1 MKILDTLKKILDIQE
16 LDIKMI
22 QLMRVKRQRQKELD
36 QIKSLR
42 KELDEQMS
50 VKKAEVVELSST
62 ISQKEEKIEELTV
75 HMKELE
81 AKQSAVKKVE
91 EFNALTQEMTQT
103 ERSKV
108 QVENELS
115 DLVEKKVA
123 EEEILAKIEESSK
136 STETSSQD
144 LEVEIQN
151 SISQVN
157 LEGSELKAKRDK
169 LATGADEEV
178 LKIYDRLIRNKK
190 DRVIVPLE
198 NRTCSGC
205 HIALTP
211 QHENLVRKG
220 ENLVFCEHCSRIHYW
235 QESEEFEDEA
245 KPTRRRRRRSTTTS

>member
-1 MKILDTLKKILDIQE
+1 MLEALKKILDIQE

-42 KELDEQMS
+42 TELDEQMS
-50 VKKAEVVELSST
+50 AKKEEVEELSSL
-62 ISQKEEKIEELTV
+62 ISQKEEKIEELST

-91 EFNALTQEMTQT
+91 EFNALTQEMTQV
-103 ERSKV
+103 ERQKV
-108 QVENELS
+108 QGENELS
-115 DLVEKKVA
+115 ELVDKKVI
-123 EEEILAKIEESSK
+123 EEEILAKIEESAS
-136 STETSSQD
+136 STATSSQE

-157 LEGSELKAKRDK
+157 SEGSELKAQRDK
-169 LATGADEEV
+169 LAVDADESILHVYE
-178 LKIYDRLIRNKK
+178 RLLRNKK
-190 DRVIVPLE
+190 DRVVVPLE

-205 HIALTP
+205 HITLTP

-235 QESEEFEDEA
+235 QESEAFEDEA
-245 KPTRRRRRRSTTTS
+245 KPTRRRRRRTTTPS